1 MSKTTYHRITT
12 TEHRNNLLLALAA
25 AVTIAAGVWFVTT
38 GISGP
43 PAEMPSICH
52 VETMANGQQRL
63 VNPQAATE
71 DCVMMPVSGWSRD
84 GL

>member
-1 MSKTTYHRITT
+1 MNTTTYNNDTT
-12 TEHRNNLLLALAA
+12 AEHRNNLLLALAA

-43 PAEMPSICH
+43 PAEVPRICH

-71 DCVMMPVSGWSRD
+71 DCIMMPVSGWSND